1 MGNYIEIA
9 DIDNWP
15 VGWTDAQK
23 NAVITRIELQVEKW
37 AGTFFYIK
45 ALDYRLNG
53 NDKNRLF
60 LPLDAHIA
68 TITAVEVCELA
79 LPINWIDFDSSSIFL
94 NVCGSGTF
102 SPGYSWA
109 EMTYL
114 LGEYESQEIFPRGYN
129 NIHVIGTYGSTELQP
144 VAKEA
149 CRILITESNAPG
161 TYKTLYKSEKIGQ
174 YAYSY
179 GGTMYGNFFSG
190 IQEADKLIDLL
201 VWNEPT
207 LMTP

>member
-15 VGWTDAQK
+15 VGWTEAQK
-23 NAVITRIELQVEKW
+23 NAVIARIELQLEKW
-37 AGTFFYIK
+37 TETFFYIK
-45 ALDYRLNG
+45 TLDYYLNG
-53 NDKNRLF
+53 NGKNRLF
-60 LPLDAHIA
+60 LPLDADIA
-68 TITAVEVCELA
+68 TVTTVEVCDLET
-79 LPINWIDFDSSSIFL
+79 PINWIDFDKHSIFL

-102 SPGYSWA
+102 SPGVAWA
-109 EMTYL
+109 EMSYL
-114 LGEYESQEIFPRGYN
+114 LGEYETTGIFPRGYN

-144 VAKEA
+144 IAKEA
-149 CRILITESNAPG
+149 CKILIEEANSPG

-179 GGTMYGNFFSG
+179 GGTMYGNVYSG

-201 VWNEPT
+201 VWDKPT
-207 LMTP
+207 LMSP